1 MKSVCSNKISFSTST
16 CILWNWVTDCG
27 KEPSL
32 FSVLYVA
39 MWNFDSMCPLP
50 PLPIPLLCYC
60 LCLDVKCYVWAGVKL
75 RPFDVKVFGLSG
87 SQVLLCL
94 YLFHLLWHCSDS
106 HSAGKDTTVAVHIE
120 LTAQPRKLCSSFH
133 KVLMIQQTKQG
144 LYLRITC
151 GKIAVSLLESCMNVI
166 SNQSI
171 NRILFR
177 IAQTRPP
184 HPSSAE
190 RTAWPTLTWRGTGW
204 RWPVTHNR
212 HVGTPPPLSPGPV
225 MAAVRQRPLAE
236 PRPPCCFPLWA
247 GETIAGTWRAGQ
259 ATPSHR
265 SRVRHERSA
274 GSWMCSVSGHTL
286 LFSSRQIL
294 VCVSSCCFCHCCCCG

>member
-1 MKSVCSNKISFSTST
+1 MKSVCSNKICFSNST
-16 CILWNWVTDCG
+16 CLLSNRVIDCAFG

-32 FSVLYVA
+32 FSLLYVA
-39 MWNFDSMCPLP
+39 MWIFIRCDRSDPHP
-50 PLPIPLLCYC
+50 RPLLLSLSLCLC
-60 LCLDVKCYVWAGVKL
+60 LCLDMKYYVWAGVKL
-75 RPFDVKVFGLSG
+75 RPFDVKVWGLSG
-87 SQVLLCL
+87 SQVLLCP
-94 YLFHLLWHCSDS
+94 YWFHSLWHCSAS
-106 HSAGKDTTVAVHIE
+106 RSACKDTTVAVHTE
-120 LTAQPRKLCSSFH
+120 STAQPRKLCSSFH

-151 GKIAVSLLESCMNVI
+151 GKSAVSLLESCVNVI
-166 SNQSI
+166 SNQSV

-177 IAQTRPP
+177 IVQTLPP

-190 RTAWPTLTWRGTGW
+190 RTAWPTLTWRGTGC
-204 RWPVTHNR
+204 RWPVTHSR

-247 GETIAGTWRAGQ
+247 GETTAVTWRAGQ

-274 GSWMCSVSGHTL
+274 GCWTCSVSGHTW
-286 LFSSRQIL
+286 LFGSP
-294 VCVSSCCFCHCCCCG
+294 